1 MKNKDHL
8 CEVTHS
14 RLFYPMHR
22 NQHRVKG
29 IEEPEEYVL
38 NERARLNLIKRLRKM
53 IYLIKEFK
61 TLVIKMFT
69 KLRRTR
75 HE

>member
-1 MKNKDHL
+1 
-8 CEVTHS
+8 
-14 RLFYPMHR
+14 MHR